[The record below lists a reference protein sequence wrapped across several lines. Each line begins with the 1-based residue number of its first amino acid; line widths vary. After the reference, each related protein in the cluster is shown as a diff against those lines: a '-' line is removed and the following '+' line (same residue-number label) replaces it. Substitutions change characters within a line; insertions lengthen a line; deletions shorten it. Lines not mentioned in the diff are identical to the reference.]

1 MFNKQLEN
9 AKQVVGEARGQKKK
23 KHILDGVG
31 RVLEGTEKEEEVV
44 EEAEGEEASV
54 RAHMLIPGARG
65 YNVLQASREL
75 VMQGEHIIACGKISE
90 GGG

>member
-1 MFNKQLEN
+1 M
-9 AKQVVGEARGQKKK
+9 
-23 KHILDGVG
+23 G
-31 RVLEGTEKEEEVV
+31 RVLEGTEEEEVV

-54 RAHMLIPGARG
+54 RAHMLIPRARG
-65 YNVLQASREL
+65 YNVLQASHEL

>member
-1 MFNKQLEN
+1 M
-9 AKQVVGEARGQKKK
+9 
-23 KHILDGVG
+23 
-31 RVLEGTEKEEEVV
+31 
-44 EEAEGEEASV
+44 EEAEGEEATSV

>member
-1 MFNKQLEN
+1 M
-9 AKQVVGEARGQKKK
+9 A
-23 KHILDGVG
+23 

-44 EEAEGEEASV
+44 EEAEGEEATSV

>member
-1 MFNKQLEN
+1 M
-9 AKQVVGEARGQKKK
+9 EAIV
-23 KHILDGVG
+23 H
-31 RVLEGTEKEEEVV
+31 
-44 EEAEGEEASV
+44 
-54 RAHMLIPGARG
+54 AHMLIPGARR

>member
-1 MFNKQLEN
+1 MQNKLLE
-9 AKQVVGEARGQKKK
+9 KRGDKKK
-23 KHILDGVG
+23 KDILDGVG
-31 RVLEGTEKEEEVV
+31 RVLEGTEEEEVV